1 MKSLYWAWGAILADF
16 GLFLSALPLE
26 YSAATFVAV
35 TTLHALCCAVLAA
48 ATWLLLP
55 LRYRRP
61 VLPVV
66 LLLFCFAFMAPVIGA
81 VGVLLIA
88 QTTLRREIAGPLLAM
103 PLSVSLPEYDV
114 RSEQT
119 TRAGQGAIRVR
130 LAASV
135 PESVRM
141 KSLLTLQA
149 VPQRVANPI
158 LEDLLSDE
166 TDDVRLVA
174 FGMLDAEEKVLTEH
188 IQHERA
194 ALERPLSAEQR
205 YDCLRRL
212 AELHWE
218 LIYAS
223 LAQGELRRY
232 MLDEARRHADEALG
246 CIDKADGG
254 LHFLRGRILMAQG
267 EYDEAVMAIGNA
279 VSSGLSEASALPYL
293 AEIAFQNR
301 RFTYVQGIMQRL
313 SELELSGRTRAVV
326 TLWTGH
332 VDADVYD
339 HLSPRTQAIVDLWT
353 GRDSVYNFCDH
364 RILRHL

>member
-1 MKSLYWAWGAILADF
+1 MKSLYWAWGAILADL
-16 GLFLSALPLE
+16 GLFIGSLPLE
-26 YSAATFVAV
+26 YSGAAFAAV
-35 TTLHALCCAVLAA
+35 WSLHALCCAILAV

-55 LRYRRP
+55 LRYRQPR
-61 VLPVV
+61 LPVA

-81 VGVLLIA
+81 IGVLLIV
-88 QTTLRREIAGPLLAM
+88 QTTLRRDTVKPLMAT

-114 RSEQT
+114 RSEQA

-130 LAASV
+130 LGASV

-158 LEDLLSDE
+158 LEDLLGDE
-166 TDDVRLVA
+166 ADDVRLVA
-174 FGMLDAEEKVLTEH
+174 FGMLDAEEKLLTEH
-188 IQHERA
+188 IHHERLN
-194 ALERPLSAEQR
+194 LERPLTKEQR
-205 YDCLRRL
+205 YSGLRRL

-223 LAQGELRRY
+223 LAQGELRKY
-232 MLDEARRHADEALG
+232 MLDEARRYADAALASA
-246 CIDKADGG
+246 DKADGG

-267 EYDEAVMAIGNA
+267 EYDEAVVAIGHA
-279 VSSGLSEASALPYL
+279 VSSGMSEASALPYL

-301 RFTYVQGIMQRL
+301 RFEYVHGIMQRL

-332 VDADVYD
+332 VDASVYD
-339 HLSPRTQAIVDLWT
+339 RLSPRAQAIVDLWT
-353 GRDSVYNFCDH
+353 GRDSVFNFCDH
-364 RILRHL
+364 RILHHL

>member
-1 MKSLYWAWGAILADF
+1 MKSLYWAAGAILADL
-16 GLFLSALPLE
+16 GLFVGTLPLE
-26 YSAATFVAV
+26 HSTAAFLAV
-35 TTLHALCCAVLAA
+35 IGLHALCCAVLAA

-61 VLPVV
+61 LVPVL

-81 VGVLLIA
+81 IGVLLIA
-88 QTTLRREIAGPLLAM
+88 QTTLRRDSAGPLLAT
-103 PLSVSLPEYDV
+103 PQSVGLPEYDV

-130 LAASV
+130 LGASV

-158 LEDLLSDE
+158 LEDLLGDE

-174 FGMLDAEEKVLTEH
+174 FGMLDAEEKLLTEH
-188 IQHERA
+188 IQRERE
-194 ALERPLSAEQR
+194 ALERPLAPEQR
-205 YDCLRRL
+205 YSCLRRL

-223 LAQGELRRY
+223 LAQGELRKF
-232 MLDEARRHADEALG
+232 MLDEARRHADAALA
-246 CIDKADGG
+246 CTDKADGG

-267 EYDEAVMAIGNA
+267 EYDEAVMAIGSA
-279 VSSGLSEASALPYL
+279 VSGGLSEASALPYL
-293 AEIAFQNR
+293 AEIAFQKR
-301 RFTYVQGIMQRL
+301 RFGYVLGIMQRL

-332 VDADVYD
+332 VDASVYD

>member
-1 MKSLYWAWGAILADF
+1 MKLLYWAWGAILADF
-16 GLFLSALPLE
+16 ALFVGALPLKHDM
-26 YSAATFVAV
+26 ATFVV
-35 TTLHALCCAVLAA
+35 VCTLHALCCLVLTAS
-48 ATWLLLP
+48 TWRLLP
-55 LRYRRP
+55 LQYRQPWMP
-61 VLPVV
+61 VA

-81 VGVLLIA
+81 ASVLLMA
-88 QTTLRREIAGPLLAM
+88 LVTLRREGDAPLMAI

-130 LAASV
+130 LGANV

-158 LEDLLSDE
+158 LEDLLGDE

-174 FGMLDAEEKVLTEH
+174 FGMLDAEEKVLSEH
-188 IQHERA
+188 IRHERA
-194 ALERPLSAEQR
+194 ALDRPLSTEQR
-205 YDCLRRL
+205 YECLRRL
-212 AELHWE
+212 SELHWE

-223 LAQGELRRY
+223 LAQGELRNY
-232 MLDEARRHADEALG
+232 MLDEARRHADAALA
-246 CIDKADGG
+246 CNPQADGG
-254 LHFLRGRILMAQG
+254 LHFLHGRILMALG

-279 VSSGLSEASALPYL
+279 VSSGLSEVSALPYL
-293 AEIAFQNR
+293 AEIAFRKR
-301 RFTYVQGIMQRL
+301 RFAYVHGIMQRL

-332 VDADVYD
+332 VDADAYD

-364 RILRHL
+364 RILHHL